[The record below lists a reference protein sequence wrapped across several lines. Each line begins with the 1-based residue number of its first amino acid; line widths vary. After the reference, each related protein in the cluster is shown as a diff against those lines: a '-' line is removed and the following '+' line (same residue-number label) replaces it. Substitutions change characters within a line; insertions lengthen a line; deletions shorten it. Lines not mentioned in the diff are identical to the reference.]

1 MRIIAKRTLMEM
13 AAAYGDCIEQVKA
26 WYDAAHKS
34 DWHSLADVR
43 AIYPHADLVGDK
55 TVFNI
60 KGNHYRLIVY
70 INYTKGLI
78 YIKHLLTHEEYDRDR
93 WKE

>member
-13 AAAYGDCIEQVKA
+13 ATAYGDCVEQVKA

-34 DWHSLADVR
+34 EWHSLADVR

-60 KGNHYRLIVY
+60 KDRVQHQRQSLPADRLHQLRE
-70 INYTKGLI
+70 GP
-78 YIKHLLTHEEYDRDR
+78 HLHQASADPRR
-93 WKE
+93 V